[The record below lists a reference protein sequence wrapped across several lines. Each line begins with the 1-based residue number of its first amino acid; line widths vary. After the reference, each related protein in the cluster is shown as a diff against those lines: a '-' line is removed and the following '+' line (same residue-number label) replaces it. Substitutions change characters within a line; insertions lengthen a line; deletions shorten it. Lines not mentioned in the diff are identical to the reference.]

1 MKAIVLKEYGIPEVL
16 QEVEI
21 DIPVLKET
29 QVLVEMY
36 AASIN
41 PADYVLRSGAVKD
54 IMPVQL
60 PYVLGA
66 DLAGVVKDIGNK
78 VTHVKPGDRVMGMAL
93 KNGGAY
99 ADYAVVEE
107 NAIAIIP
114 QTLSFMEA
122 AALPV
127 IGLTA
132 WQSLFQY
139 GKLQPGQRIL
149 IHAGAGG
156 VGHIAVQLAKQ
167 AGAYV
172 IATAREY
179 NHEFVRLL
187 GADEIID
194 YTTTDFTKAISS
206 PVDIVLDMVMN
217 KTATVLDP
225 TIGETGRKSYEVLKD
240 SGKLLSLVS
249 MEINEYP
256 KIRGIEAQFVH
267 AEPNHNDLVSV
278 LRYVQEGKLKVHLSG
293 TFPFTSQGLAQA
305 YCKCETNPKRGKI
318 VIQRKQG

>member
-16 QEVEI
+16 QEMEI
-21 DIPVLKET
+21 DIPEIKET

-66 DLAGVVKDIGNK
+66 DLAGVVKEIGNK

-93 KNGGAY
+93 NNGGAY
-99 ADYAVVEE
+99 ADYVVVEE

-114 QTLSFMEA
+114 QTLSFKEA

-179 NHEFVRLL
+179 NHEFVQQL
-187 GADEIID
+187 GADEVID

-206 PVDIVLDMVMN
+206 PVDIVLDMVMD

-240 SGKLLSLVS
+240 GGKLLSLVS
-249 MEINEYP
+249 MAINEYP

-267 AEPNHNDLVSV
+267 AEPNHDDLVSV

-293 TFPFTSQGLAQA
+293 TFPFTSHGLAEA